1 MRKVKEVKMEALKRA
16 IRWRGLVRLYQL
28 REDDESLLAEI
39 EHPPGSGV
47 KVYVC
52 ATSALM
58 FCQKTGR
65 CVQSTSVELLLGT
78 VSPALP
84 RDFSRYMAERKKRDY
99 GRSSRHLIVE

>member
-16 IRWRGLVRLYQL
+16 IRWRGLVRLHQL

-39 EHPPGSGV
+39 EHPPGSGG

-58 FCQKTGR
+58 FCQNTGR
-65 CVQSTSVELLLGT
+65 CVQSTNVELLLD
-78 VSPALP
+78 SLLPASP
-84 RDFSRYMAERKKRDY
+84 RDFTAYMAAKKRLDY
-99 GRSSRHLIVE
+99 GRHSRDMIME